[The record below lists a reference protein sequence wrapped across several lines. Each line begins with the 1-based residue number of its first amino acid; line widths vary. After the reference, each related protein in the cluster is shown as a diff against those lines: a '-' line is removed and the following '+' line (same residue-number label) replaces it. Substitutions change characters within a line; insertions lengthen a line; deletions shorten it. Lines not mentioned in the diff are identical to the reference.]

1 MYISFLKIHFIKIKI
16 EYIGGLTD
24 MKGAWKN
31 PWKCSWSKQS
41 GNGKISPVKDDWKL
55 ALLLRLTE
63 NNPNMKT
70 KPKCNNFYGKEWVTI
85 SCRKYFG
92 RKTLGCLVPVGF
104 GKMIEKHFK
113 LIFLLLVLQLAT
125 CWVAIIVICAKVSR
139 MLKVIYMFAPLY
151 TTNRKKQE
159 D

>member
-1 MYISFLKIHFIKIKI
+1 ML
-16 EYIGGLTD
+16 
-24 MKGAWKN
+24 
-31 PWKCSWSKQS
+31 
-41 GNGKISPVKDDWKL
+41 GKIPESVHGVNNQAIEKYDWNL
-55 ALLLRLTE
+55 ALLLCLTE

>member
-1 MYISFLKIHFIKIKI
+1 ML
-16 EYIGGLTD
+16 
-24 MKGAWKN
+24 
-31 PWKCSWSKQS
+31 
-41 GNGKISPVKDDWKL
+41 GKIPESVHGVNNQAIEKYDWKL
-55 ALLLRLTE
+55 ALLLCLTE

-70 KPKCNNFYGKEWVTI
+70 KPKCNNFYSKEWVTI
-85 SCRKYFG
+85 SCRKYFS
-92 RKTLGCLVPVGF
+92 RKTLGHLVPAGF